1 MKNGMIR
8 HQFLGIVLALFSIH
22 LQSQAEKKGTQGSS
36 SPNIIFI
43 IGDDISAEDIGI
55 YGNKAIRTPNIDKLA
70 RNGLKFD
77 NLFLTASSCS
87 PSRTSILTGRYP
99 HNTGAAELHTPLP
112 QHLMYFPELLKKAG
126 YYSALAGKWHEGE
139 NSKRAYDTL
148 LVNKDANGAG
158 GEKQWLNL
166 LKSRPADKPFFFWLA
181 PYDAHREWSDN
192 DEFKN
197 PYRPEDV
204 IVPPTL
210 VDTRETRQDL
220 ACYYNEIT
228 RIDEYIG
235 ELQHELER
243 QGIADNTIIIFT
255 ADNARA
261 FPGAKTRV
269 LDRGLKTP
277 FVMQWPKGISGKGQ
291 RIDAL
296 VSSIDIAPTLLEL
309 AGIQSPETVQG
320 ISFSKLLNNPKTV
333 FRRYVF
339 GEHNWHDY
347 EGMERSVRS
356 KDFLYLINERPLLTN
371 EGPIDANQSPSA
383 LALKKAKADG
393 TITQYQNEI
402 FLSPRPAEE
411 FFDNRKDP
419 LQARNLIADPAY
431 RKQISELKKVLLQ
444 WRQQTGDSS
453 PKTLTP
459 DWYHRE
465 NGTELPSKGK
475 RGEMP
480 GQSQKADL
488 MNHKGPF

>member
-1 MKNGMIR
+1 MKNSMIR
-8 HQFLGIVLALFSIH
+8 HQFLYIVLALFCIDV
-22 LQSQAEKKGTQGSS
+22 QAKAKKEVGPGSP
-36 SPNIIFI
+36 PNIILI

-70 RNGLKFD
+70 KNGLKFD

-112 QHLMYFPELLKKAG
+112 QHLTYFPELLKKAG

-148 LVNKDANGAG
+148 LVDKGVNGAG
-158 GEKQWLNL
+158 GEKQWLSL
-166 LKSRPADKPFFFWLA
+166 LKARPTDKPFFFWLA
-181 PYDAHREWSDN
+181 PYDAHREWSAN

-197 PYRPEDV
+197 PYKPQDV
-204 IVPPTL
+204 VVPPSL
-210 VDTRETRQDL
+210 VDTKETRQDL
-220 ACYYNEIT
+220 AYYYNEIT
-228 RIDEYIG
+228 RIDDYIG
-235 ELQHELER
+235 ELQAELKR

-269 LDRGLKTP
+269 LDRGLRTP
-277 FVMQWPKGISGKGQ
+277 FVIQWPKGIQGQ
-291 RIDAL
+291 GESVDAL
-296 VSSIDIAPTLLEL
+296 VSSIDIAPTLLEV
-309 AGIQSPETVQG
+309 AGVESPQTVQG
-320 ISFSKLLNNPKTV
+320 VSFSKLFNNPKAD
-333 FRRYVF
+333 FRNYVF

-347 EGMERSVRS
+347 QGLERSVRS
-356 KDFLYLINERPLLTN
+356 KDFLYLVNERPLLTN

-393 TITQYQNEI
+393 NITAYQNEI

-419 LQARNLIADPAY
+419 LQARNLIADPVY
-431 RKQISELKKVLLQ
+431 NKQIAALKRVLLQ
-444 WRQQTGDSS
+444 WKQQTGDSS
-453 PKTLTP
+453 PKALTP

-465 NGTELPSKGK
+465 NATELPAKGQ

-480 GQSQKADL
+480 GQSQNADRI
-488 MNHKGPF
+488 NHKGPF